1 MWATPD
7 ATLSPL
13 GPCREQNL
21 FIGQMKHLYVLK
33 DGTLKAQVK
42 ALDPRIPGKTLI
54 TRFVLLDAD
63 TGSVYGEC
71 HTDETKH
78 DLAGFLAR
86 AWSVKPDHP
95 MHGIPK
101 CLNVPQLVRKDDNY
115 RGDIERIVQLTGLL
129 LGALPSGFAGGV
141 HAVKQFDEQIR
152 SLLWEFGGDNLAATL
167 AIAQACSAGVSN
179 RIRPWYSGNLDERW
193 KAIPPAP
200 ESFFAGIDKL
210 YQKPGGWR
218 RGAFELVLTGLRQAA
233 SA

>member
-1 MWATPD
+1 MWATHETTP
-7 ATLSPL
+7 SNP
-13 GPCREQNL
+13 GPGREQNL
-21 FIGQMKHLYVLK
+21 FIGPMKHLYVLK
-33 DGTLKAQVK
+33 DGTLKAQAK

-101 CLNVPQLVRKDDNY
+101 RLNVPQLVRKDDNY
-115 RGDIERIVQLTGLL
+115 RGDIERIVQLTGLF

-141 HAVKQFDEQIR
+141 HAVKQFDEQCR
-152 SLLWEFGGDNLAATL
+152 SLLWEFGGGKITATL
-167 AIAQACSAGVSN
+167 EIAQNCSAGLSS
-179 RIRPWYSGNLDERW
+179 RIRPWYSGNLEERW
-193 KAIPPAP
+193 EAIPPAP
-200 ESFFAGIDKL
+200 ESFFAAIDKL
-210 YQKPGGWR
+210 YQQPGGWR